1 MTANAF
7 PIRID
12 SLFYREASLA
22 YHTGAHEHRVHQWLF
37 CMHGGMTV
45 SINGSFFELHPE
57 ESIVIPPKASRET
70 WCRQKAPGY
79 LVCIFE
85 ASRLDMTPMEGRVL
99 KLPGEMR
106 GDIQALVGELRQ
118 PRGDDSPFLTSALTV
133 RLLIGHL
140 RAIATGIPQPASSL
154 SSLNAIRHQEL
165 VDQAAVFMQKNL
177 HRQLLRQEIA
187 SAVGVSEPHLARL
200 FRAATNKTVLQRL
213 TEMRIVQAKSLLL
226 ESTLSVTQIAGEVG
240 LSSFSHFT
248 RIFKRAVGVAPSDY
262 RRSGGQSWA

>member
-22 YHTGAHEHRVHQWLF
+22 YHTGAHEHRVHQWIY

-57 ESIVIPPKASRET
+57 ESIVIPPKANRET

-79 LVCIFE
+79 LVCIFD
-85 ASRLDMTPMEGRVL
+85 AVRLDMTSMEGRVL
-99 KLPGEMR
+99 KLPSEMR
-106 GDIQALVGELRQ
+106 DDVQALVGELRQ

-154 SSLNAIRHQEL
+154 SSLNSIRHQEL
-165 VDQAAVFMQKNL
+165 VDQAEIFMQKNL

-187 SAVGVSEPHLARL
+187 TAVGVSEPHLARL

-213 TEMRIVQAKSLLL
+213 TDMRIVQAKSLLL

>member
-12 SLFYREASLA
+12 SLFYREAGLA
-22 YHTGAHEHRVHQWLF
+22 YHTGAHEHRVHQWIY
-37 CMHGGMTV
+37 CMHGGMTI

-57 ESIVIPPKASRET
+57 ESLIIPPKANRET

-85 ASRLDMTPMEGRVL
+85 AARLDMTSLESRVL
-99 KLPGEMR
+99 KLPSEMR
-106 GDIQALVGELRQ
+106 EDIQALVRELRQ
-118 PRGDDSPFLTSALTV
+118 PRGNDSPFLTSALVV
-133 RLLIGHL
+133 RLLIGHSRTIEL
-140 RAIATGIPQPASSL
+140 GTPQPTSSL
-154 SSLNAIRHQEL
+154 SSLNAIRHQEV
-165 VDQAAVFMQKNL
+165 VDQAEVFMKKNL
-177 HRQLLRQEIA
+177 HRQLLRHEIA
-187 SAVGVSEPHLARL
+187 TSVSVSEPHLARL

-213 TEMRIVQAKSLLL
+213 TDMRIVQATSLLL

>member
-1 MTANAF
+1 MTANSF

-22 YHTGAHEHRVHQWLF
+22 YHTGAHEHRVHQWFF
-37 CMHGGMTV
+37 CLHGGMTIAV
-45 SINGSFFELHPE
+45 NGTFFELHPE
-57 ESIVIPPKASRET
+57 ESLVIPPKASRET

-79 LVCIFE
+79 LVCIFDTGK
-85 ASRLDMTPMEGRVL
+85 LDVEPMCNRVL
-99 KLPGEMR
+99 RLPSEMR
-106 GDIQALVGELRQ
+106 EDVHALVGELRQ
-118 PRGDDSPFLTSALTV
+118 PIGTESPFLTSALAV

-140 RAIATGIPQPASSL
+140 RSATTDVPQPAAAL
-154 SSLNAIRHQEL
+154 SALNSIRHHET
-165 VDQAAVFMQKNL
+165 VDHAEVFMRKNL
-177 HRQLLRQEIA
+177 HRQLLRHEIA
-187 SAVGVSEPHLARL
+187 TAVSVSEPHLARL
-200 FRAATNKTVLQRL
+200 FRAATGKTVLQRL

-262 RRSGGQSWA
+262 RRSGGKSWA